1 MSGSTGLVFAALS
14 VSRLTGFGAC
24 LRAQVVVAG
33 PRPTSAESVGFRG
46 SGFTQALGGSEN

>member
-14 VSRLTGFGAC
+14 VSRLTGFGSC

-33 PRPTSAESVGFRG
+33 PRPTSGGVGFRG
-46 SGFTQALGGSEN
+46 SGFTQAPGRI